1 MYLNLVFKV
10 LWFVLFHSVQTPY
23 YDQSMS
29 EIQIAL
35 FCSNTV
41 SSLNKKKQ
49 VTRSFQVVPTD
60 VHIISIKPFQ
70 TANFLS
76 RKTFI
81 ICLKISPVLTIRIS
95 VALFM
100 IIKYCLFL
108 VTLLP
113 LWVKIIQTCDI
124 MILVIVEV
132 LKSRTAVYWI
142 YFMVYPQEVSPVSN
156 IFFKFKVETH
166 Q

>member
-108 VTLLP
+108 VSLFSMSQDHPNLWYHDFGNCGSPEVQDCCLLN
-113 LWVKIIQTCDI
+113 LFYGISTRSVTCFQ
-124 MILVIVEV
+124 
-132 LKSRTAVYWI
+132 
-142 YFMVYPQEVSPVSN
+142 YF
-156 IFFKFKVETH
+156 F
-166 Q
+166 

>member
-1 MYLNLVFKV
+1 MYLNLVLKV

-108 VTLLP
+108 VSLFVLYESRSS
-113 LWVKIIQTCDI
+113 K
-124 MILVIVEV
+124 LVISWFW
-132 LKSRTAVYWI
+132 LLWKSW
-142 YFMVYPQEVSPVSN
+142 SPGLLFTEFILWYIHKKCHLFPIS
-156 IFFKFKVETH
+156 FLSSR
-166 Q
+166 